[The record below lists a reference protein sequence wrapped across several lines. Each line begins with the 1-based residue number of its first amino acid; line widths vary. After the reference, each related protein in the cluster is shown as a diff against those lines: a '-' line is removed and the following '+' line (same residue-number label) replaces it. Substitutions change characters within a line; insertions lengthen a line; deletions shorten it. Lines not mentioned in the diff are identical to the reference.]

1 MQKRI
6 LIFSTLILLLIA
18 ALSEADELRIRP
30 HRLNPNGKRAV
41 MKAELW
47 TPDTKAVD
55 RENMTLNG
63 VSPIRTRVTRVKV
76 VAFFSKKD
84 VIATLGS
91 VQKGQTYTLV
101 LAFSQSSQPST
112 LTGDIKIVG
121 KKKHKV

>member
-47 TPDTKAVD
+47 TPDTNAVD